1 MDRADCPEG
10 KEARNMKREQLMG
23 RHIRLQ
29 GELAVAY
36 SKVPWQT
43 AWIDRLADD
52 LASVEREIGAIRL
65 GDSQPRRRFD
75 HGEPRSARSSV
86 I

>member
-1 MDRADCPEG
+1 
-10 KEARNMKREQLMG
+10 
-23 RHIRLQ
+23 LQ

-52 LASVEREIGAIRL
+52 LANVEKEVAAIRQT
-65 GDSQPRRRFD
+65 DSQPRRRFD
-75 HGEPRSARSSV
+75 QGELV
-86 I
+86 GDN